1 MQPRPAWGWQQ
12 WLKLHTGQ
20 TSGTWEPSVSGASA
34 SSGVHQALSERGTSL
49 ALFQPLQASPET
61 LVTPA
66 PPSSSSIPAKAL
78 VPQELGQA
86 WQRNAASWLRE
97 RARGPAGLA
106 LPTQACHLPQAGEG
120 VLQAA
125 TLLGAGPAAPERL
138 LHLGLV
144 HVQQGI

>member
-1 MQPRPAWGWQQ
+1 MQPRSAWGWQQ

-34 SSGVHQALSERGTSL
+34 SSGVHHALSERGL
-49 ALFQPLQASPET
+49 QPLQAGPET

-66 PPSSSSIPAKAL
+66 PPSSSSISAKAL
-78 VPQELGQA
+78 VPQEPGQA
-86 WQRNAASWLRE
+86 WQRNAASGPRG
-97 RARGPAGLA
+97 RARGPAELA